1 MEVWIVRNCQFVPA
15 TVKLGNED
23 WRLRHEREPDDFDGI
38 ELSSLSEEQR
48 VQVFALRAMKVMF
61 GQPATAQ
68 KDSDDEIYFITYE
81 S

>member
-1 MEVWIVRNCQFVPA
+1 MKGWIVPA
-15 TVKLGNED
+15 NVKLGNED

-48 VQVFALRAMKVMF
+48 VQVFTLRAMKVMF

-68 KDSDDEIYFITYE
+68 KDSDEKII

>member
-1 MEVWIVRNCQFVPA
+1 MKGWIVPA

-48 VQVFALRAMKVMF
+48 VQVFTLRAIKVMF
-61 GQPATAQ
+61 GQSATAQ
-68 KDSDDEIYFITYE
+68 KD
-81 S
+81 